1 MNTEPDRRPAR
12 LLLALLVLIAA
23 AQTAH
28 YYPLLPAT
36 LASHSNGRGEPNGWS
51 SMQAFLEIYWGLF
64 LLTLLL
70 PYWAT
75 KLIVPVSLGNGPN
88 REYWLAGERRQETL
102 DFIRGRMGWL
112 AGATLAFLIGT
123 FELVFG
129 ANLDPRR
136 GFSSSV
142 LGVLLAVYLLFLL
155 RWLFRSK
162 PGLERPHRRAG
173 SRALDRAHD

>member
-23 AQTAH
+23 ARTAH

-51 SMQAFLEIYWGLF
+51 SKQAFLEIYWGLF

-88 REYWLAGERRQETL
+88 REYCERASDAKKRSTL
-102 DFIRGRMGWL
+102 SAAEWG
-112 AGATLAFLIGT
+112 
-123 FELVFG
+123 
-129 ANLDPRR
+129 
-136 GFSSSV
+136 
-142 LGVLLAVYLLFLL
+142 
-155 RWLFRSK
+155 
-162 PGLERPHRRAG
+162 GLPARLWP
-173 SRALDRAHD
+173 S